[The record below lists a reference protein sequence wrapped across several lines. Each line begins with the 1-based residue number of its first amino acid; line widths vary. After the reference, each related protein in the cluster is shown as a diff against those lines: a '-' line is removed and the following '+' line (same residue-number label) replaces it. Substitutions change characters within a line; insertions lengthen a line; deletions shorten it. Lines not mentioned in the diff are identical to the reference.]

1 MLTSILNAQM
11 TKHFAFFLSECDLER
26 AKAGIDIAATL
37 TFSTMIEKQAKTLSS
52 NKLNLLALCIN
63 HVVQNKMPKLGNL
76 GAAPTHL
83 KIMKEFI

>member
-1 MLTSILNAQM
+1 
-11 TKHFAFFLSECDLER
+11 
-26 AKAGIDIAATL
+26 
-37 TFSTMIEKQAKTLSS
+37 MIEKQAKTLSS

-83 KIMKEFI
+83 KIM